1 MTFKDNM
8 SIIDL
13 LQFQFVQR
21 AFIAGIIVAVT
32 CAVLGVFLVLRKLS
46 LIGDGLAHVSFGAV
60 AIALML
66 GLTPMWV
73 ALPVVVLSAIGI
85 HKLQKKASVYG
96 DAAIGLVA
104 VTGLAGGV
112 LIASLSESGSVDLM
126 SYLFGSIL
134 TISSL
139 ELIIASFV
147 SLVVLLTIGNFY
159 RDLFAVTFDPQYAQV
174 IGVKVERMNVIL
186 MILTGLTVV
195 LAIKVVGVLLVPAL
209 LIVPAVFALQIAK
222 SFSQTLVLAI
232 VFSVVAMIT
241 GLLISLAL
249 NWPAGATIVLTNVGL
264 FTLSLLGNK
273 LYK

>member
-1 MTFKDNM
+1 MT
-8 SIIDL
+8 ILDL

-21 AFIAGIIVAVT
+21 AFLAGVIVAVT
-32 CAVLGVFLVLRKLS
+32 CAVIGVFLVLRKLS

-60 AIALML
+60 AMALML

-73 ALPVVVLSAIGI
+73 ALPVVVLSAVGI
-85 HKLQKKASVYG
+85 HKLQKKAAIYG

-134 TISSL
+134 TISST
-139 ELIIASFV
+139 ELIIASLV
-147 SLVVLLTIGNFY
+147 ALVVLLSIGFFY
-159 RDLFAVTFDPQYAQV
+159 RDLFAVTFDQQYAWV

-195 LAIKVVGVLLVPAL
+195 LAIKVVGVLLVSAL
-209 LIVPAVFALQIAK
+209 LIVPTVFALQIAK
-222 SFSQTLVLAI
+222 SFSQTLLIAVA
-232 VFSVVAMIT
+232 FSVVAMIA
-241 GLLISLAL
+241 GLLISLGL

-264 FTLSLLGNK
+264 FTLSLLGTRINK
-273 LYK
+273 